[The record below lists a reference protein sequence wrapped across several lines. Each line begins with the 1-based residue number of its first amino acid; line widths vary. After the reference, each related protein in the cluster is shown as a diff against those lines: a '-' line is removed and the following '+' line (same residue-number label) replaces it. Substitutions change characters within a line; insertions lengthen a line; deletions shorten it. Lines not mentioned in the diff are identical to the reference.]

1 MELVFLINVV
11 LQSLVLK
18 IHLINVGITL
28 VNLIIEIVLLRN
40 NVLHLNH
47 SFVTMVLVCLIEW
60 IVYHLIFV
68 QKIVLS
74 NVQIFHVLT
83 MFQVVILSQD
93 VHHLMYNVQR
103 VLVQLLKNNVHQLH
117 AHILHLINAM
127 MDSV

>member
-11 LQSLVLK
+11 LQLLVLK
-18 IHLINVGITL
+18 ILHINVGITL

-117 AHILHLINAM
+117 AHILHLINVM

>member
-11 LQSLVLK
+11 LQLLVQK

-47 SFVTMVLVCLIEW
+47 SSVTMVLVCLIEW

-74 NVQIFHVLT
+74 NVQIYHVLT
-83 MFQVVILSQD
+83 MFQVVILLQD

-103 VLVQLLKNNVHQLH
+103 VLVQLLKNNVQQLH
-117 AHILHLINAM
+117 AHILHLINVM

>member
-11 LQSLVLK
+11 LQLLVLK
-18 IHLINVGITL
+18 ILHINVGITL
-28 VNLIIEIVLLRN
+28 VNQIIEIVLLRN

-117 AHILHLINAM
+117 AHTLHLINVM

>member
-11 LQSLVLK
+11 LQLLVQK

-47 SFVTMVLVCLIEW
+47 SSATMVLVWLTEW
-60 IVYHLIFV
+60 IVYHLTFV

-74 NVQIFHVLT
+74 NVQIYHVLT
-83 MFQVVILSQD
+83 MFQVVILLQD
-93 VHHLMYNVQR
+93 VLHLMYNVQK
-103 VLVQLLKNNVHQLH
+103 VLVQLLRNNVLQLL
-117 AHILHLINAM
+117 AHILLLINVM

>member
-11 LQSLVLK
+11 LQLLVQK

-47 SFVTMVLVCLIEW
+47 SSVTMVLVCLIEW

-74 NVQIFHVLT
+74 NVQIYHVLT
-83 MFQVVILSQD
+83 MFQAVILLQD

-103 VLVQLLKNNVHQLH
+103 VLVQLLKNNVHQLN
-117 AHILHLINAM
+117 AHILHLINVM

>member
-11 LQSLVLK
+11 LQLLVLK
-18 IHLINVGITL
+18 ILLINVGITL

-117 AHILHLINAM
+117 AHILHLINVM

>member
-11 LQSLVLK
+11 LQLLVQK

-47 SFVTMVLVCLIEW
+47 SSATMVLVWLIEW

-74 NVQIFHVLT
+74 NVQIYHVLM
-83 MFQVVILSQD
+83 MFQVVILLQD

-103 VLVQLLKNNVHQLH
+103 VLVQLLKNNVLQLH
-117 AHILHLINAM
+117 AHILHLINVM

>member
-1 MELVFLINVV
+1 MELVFLTNVV
-11 LQSLVLK
+11 LQLLVQK
-18 IHLINVGITL
+18 IHLTNVGITL

-47 SFVTMVLVCLIEW
+47 SSVTTVLVCLIEW
-60 IVYHLIFV
+60 IVYLLIVV

-74 NVQIFHVLT
+74 NVQIYHVLT

-93 VHHLMYNVQR
+93 VHHLTYNVQR
-103 VLVQLLKNNVHQLH
+103 VLVQLLKNNVRLLH
-117 AHILHLINAM
+117 AHILHLINVM

>member
-11 LQSLVLK
+11 LQLLVQK

-47 SFVTMVLVCLIEW
+47 SSATMVLVWLTEW

-74 NVQIFHVLT
+74 NVQIYHVLT
-83 MFQVVILSQD
+83 MFQVVILLQD

-103 VLVQLLKNNVHQLH
+103 VLVQLLKNNVLQLH
-117 AHILHLINAM
+117 AHILHLINVM

>member
-1 MELVFLINVV
+1 MELAFLTNVV
-11 LQSLVLK
+11 LQLLVQK

-47 SFVTMVLVCLIEW
+47 SSATMVLVCLTEW

-74 NVQIFHVLT
+74 NVQIYHVLT
-83 MFQVVILSQD
+83 MFQVVILLQAA
-93 VHHLMYNVQR
+93 HHLMYNVQR
-103 VLVQLLKNNVHQLH
+103 VLVQLLKNNVLQLH
-117 AHILHLINAM
+117 AHILHLINVM

>member
-1 MELVFLINVV
+1 MELVFLTNVV
-11 LQSLVLK
+11 LQLLVQK

-47 SFVTMVLVCLIEW
+47 SSATMVLVCLIEW

-74 NVQIFHVLT
+74 NVQIYHVLT
-83 MFQVVILSQD
+83 MFQVVILLQD

-103 VLVQLLKNNVHQLH
+103 VLVQLLKNNVLQLL
-117 AHILHLINAM
+117 AHILHLINVM

>member
-11 LQSLVLK
+11 HQLLVQK

-47 SFVTMVLVCLIEW
+47 SSVTMVLVCLIEW

-74 NVQIFHVLT
+74 NVQIYHVLT
-83 MFQVVILSQD
+83 MFQVVILLQD

-103 VLVQLLKNNVHQLH
+103 VLVRLLKNNVLQLH